1 MLTDSLSSRYLL
13 TSPSAFPAAGRG
25 EAGGTCVL
33 LSQLGQCQPSG
44 IETQAGRG
52 RKTKDRVY

>member
-13 TSPSAFPAAGRG
+13 TTPSAFPAAGLG

-33 LSQLGQCQPSG
+33 LSQLGLCSG
-44 IETQAGRG
+44 IGTEAGRG
-52 RKTKDRVY
+52 RKSREMVY